1 MTDFPHTLPP
11 LSLATNPETT
21 RAYAALTQDWNPI
34 HLEADAAVKAGFDR
48 PIAHGTMAL
57 NLVVQA
63 VAQGSDNALRIADLT
78 IRFTAPTWV
87 GQTLTAQANQF
98 EGAEYEIS
106 VTADDGRVVM
116 QGHATLTARNTD
128 NLRGTE

>member
-1 MTDFPHTLPP
+1 MTDFPNTLPP
-11 LSLATNPETT
+11 LTLASNPDRA

-34 HLEADAAVKAGFDR
+34 HLDAEFAAQAGFDR

-57 NLVVQA
+57 NLLVQA
-63 VAQGSDNALRIADLT
+63 VAQGSDDRLRIADLS

-87 GQTLTAQANQF
+87 GQTLTAQATRDS
-98 EGAEYEIS
+98 GATYDVR

-116 QGHATLTARNTD
+116 QGQATLTEREPRD
-128 NLRGTE
+128 

>member
-1 MTDFPHTLPP
+1 MTDFPETLPP
-11 LSLATNPETT
+11 LTIATSPDAA

-34 HLEADAAVKAGFDR
+34 HLDEAFAARAGFER

-57 NLVVQA
+57 NLLVQA
-63 VAQGSDNALRIADLT
+63 VEQGSAGGLRVADLD

-87 GQTLTAQANQF
+87 GQSLTARAVRAK
-98 EGAEYEIS
+98 GASYTVS

-116 QGHATLTARNTD
+116 GGQATLAARDRND
-128 NLRGTE
+128 